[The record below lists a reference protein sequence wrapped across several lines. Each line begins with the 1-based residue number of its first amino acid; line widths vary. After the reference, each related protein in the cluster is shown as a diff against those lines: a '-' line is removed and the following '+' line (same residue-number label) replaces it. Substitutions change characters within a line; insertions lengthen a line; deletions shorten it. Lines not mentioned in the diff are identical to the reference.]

1 MVRALLTRLLQA
13 DPQLRVIGTAA
24 SGAEAVALTGSL
36 RPDVI
41 TMDILMPVMD
51 GFSASRRIMETVPTP
66 IVIVTGTAN
75 VAEVRTAFAAVEA
88 GALAVLEKPPGPED
102 PDFDRAAAEL
112 IRTVRAM
119 AGVRVIH
126 RRPRRS
132 VAPKPEPVPELPGTS
147 IGAVG
152 IGAST
157 GGPAALRELLTALP
171 EDAAVP
177 ILIVQHIASGF
188 LDGFAEWLSRSS
200 GHAVRIARDG
210 ERLTRGM
217 IRLAPDGR
225 HLELDRDGRL
235 RLSPAPPEDGVRP
248 AVSVL
253 LRSLREALGPRAAG
267 VLLSGMGTDGA
278 EELARLREAGGLAIV
293 QDPGSALV
301 NGMPG
306 AAIRSGAADWVLP
319 PAAIGEFLGRLP
331 PASNGNDMYES

>member
-132 VAPKPEPVPELPGTS
+132 VAPKPEPVPEPN
-147 IGAVG
+147 
-152 IGAST
+152 
-157 GGPAALRELLTALP
+157 
-171 EDAAVP
+171 
-177 ILIVQHIASGF
+177 
-188 LDGFAEWLSRSS
+188 WKSS
-200 GHAVRIARDG
+200 
-210 ERLTRGM
+210 
-217 IRLAPDGR
+217 
-225 HLELDRDGRL
+225 
-235 RLSPAPPEDGVRP
+235 SP
-248 AVSVL
+248 
-253 LRSLREALGPRAAG
+253 
-267 VLLSGMGTDGA
+267 
-278 EELARLREAGGLAIV
+278 
-293 QDPGSALV
+293 
-301 NGMPG
+301 
-306 AAIRSGAADWVLP
+306 
-319 PAAIGEFLGRLP
+319 
-331 PASNGNDMYES
+331 